1 MARNLQIDSNLNAAD
16 QRVSDQSG
24 TSSPLALSTQRV
36 LVGTPG
42 DGNILLALGS
52 ERSWVFKQTGTGATT
67 ALELTAASA
76 DNNNKNFLLNTQGR
90 VGIGTTAPQA
100 RFHVD
105 GGAVHI
111 SNPGDG
117 NVILTLGTARAWVF
131 KQTGTD
137 ATTALELT
145 AATASNNNKNFLIN
159 TDGRVGIGTK
169 TPRSKLDVNGSITVE
184 DDIILAG
191 ADCAEDFEIGDD
203 APSEPGTVMVINDD
217 GRLCQSQKAYDRRVA
232 GILSGAGSLRPGIV
246 LGRKSS
252 SQGTQAIALTGTTY
266 CRIDASI
273 HPVAVGDLLTTSD
286 RPGHAMSAQDPER
299 SFGAVIG
306 KALGNLTGGVGLV
319 RVLVALQ

>member
-1 MARNLQIDSNLNAAD
+1 MARNLQINSNLNAED
-16 QRVSDQSG
+16 QPVSDPSG
-24 TSSPLALSTQRV
+24 TSSPLSLSTQRV

-52 ERSWVFKQTGTGATT
+52 ERSWVFKQTGTGSAT
-67 ALELTAASA
+67 ALELTAADA
-76 DNNNKNFLLNTQGR
+76 NNNNKNVLINTQGR

-105 GGAVHI
+105 GGSVHI

-117 NVILTLGTARAWVF
+117 NVILSLGTARAWVF
-131 KQTGTD
+131 KQTGID
-137 ATTALELT
+137 GNTALELT

-184 DDIILAG
+184 DDIILSG
-191 ADCAEDFEIGDD
+191 ADCAEDFEISDDVPGD
-203 APSEPGTVMVINDD
+203 PGTVMVINDD

-246 LGRKSS
+246 LGRKAD
-252 SQGTQAIALTGTTY
+252 SQRAQAIALTGTTY
-266 CRIDASI
+266 CRIDASS
-273 HPVAVGDLLTTSD
+273 HPVTVGDLLTTSD
-286 RPGHAMSAQDPER
+286 RPGHAMSAQDQQR

-319 RVLVALQ
+319 PVLVALQ